1 MSNFVGGHLGTSMLR
16 CVCIINF
23 HSPHIS
29 QPSETIMADMALR
42 LLAIGTHWISFCSL
56 LNGAAVYESS
66 IDMSL

>member
-1 MSNFVGGHLGTSMLR
+1 MRNFVGGHLGTSMLR

-42 LLAIGTHWISFCSL
+42 LLAIGTHWISF
-56 LNGAAVYESS
+56 
-66 IDMSL
+66 